1 MEYDETTC
9 WTAWELRARGL
20 AVPESVPDE
29 AWIRRCDVQLTQDE
43 AWIRRCDVQLTQ
55 GESSMDSDGVFRV
68 ALDVTFLAPFQWVE
82 LTLEIPDDTS
92 A

>member
-9 WTAWELRARGL
+9 WTAWELRTRGL

-29 AWIRRCDVQLTQDE
+29 AWIRRCDM
-43 AWIRRCDVQLTQ
+43 QLTQ

-82 LTLEIPDDTS
+82 LTLEIPDDNPS

>member
-29 AWIRRCDVQLTQDE
+29 AWIRRCDVQLTQ
-43 AWIRRCDVQLTQ
+43 

-68 ALDVTFLAPFQWVE
+68 ALDVTFLAQFQWVE